1 MMAQRQLSAQQLSAV
16 FKGGL
21 LFHRRKRTPGKFM
34 MRLKVP
40 NGELTSDQ
48 LRFLG
53 DCIAK
58 YGDDG
63 CADITTRANIQL
75 RGVQL
80 EDADSIMSGLVERGL
95 SSVMSGMD
103 NVRNIT
109 GSPIAGIDPHELLDT
124 RPLCHG
130 ESKEYQQQFLFTIQL
145 QSHSY
150 YLLFISR
157 DAFFKCHFSCMDP
170 RVSYI

>member
-1 MMAQRQLSAQQLSAV
+1 MQ
-16 FKGGL
+16 
-21 LFHRRKRTPGKFM
+21 
-34 MRLKVP
+34 VP
-40 NGELTSDQ
+40 NGELTSEQ

-58 YGDDG
+58 YGADG

-80 EDADSIMSGLVERGL
+80 EDADAIMAGLVERGL

-109 GSPIAGIDPHELLDT
+109 GSPIAGIDPHELVDT
-124 RPLCHG
+124 RRLCHG
-130 ESKEYQQQFLFTIQL
+130 ERWAHHSASFATAPCRTKFACLTVSSP
-145 QSHSY
+145 QS
-150 YLLFISR
+150 
-157 DAFFKCHFSCMDP
+157 
-170 RVSYI
+170 